1 MEGTSGA
8 PGRFALA
15 LPGESSSAA
24 AVRVAPLFHANAQAC
39 PSDAPVDET
48 GVVCR
53 VHADRAFK
61 LPNPFYF
68 IPRGAL
74 CTSVMAHKDLMGV
87 EAKLSAERRPSLRV
101 VTWACCGTAVAA
113 IVATAALAASAAP
126 SGSGA
131 TPVSQSASKGP
142 PCNYYYEWNGKV
154 RFPLQSDPHATYT
167 YLAASSEAAKDGV
180 GFLVR
185 GQFVH
190 SAWTS
195 WLTYGRGAKPFSGA
209 NFVDNFP
216 AGTDDPVEAD
226 PGSVDPFG
234 WRQPMLATPR
244 NFTLLFTPRGYR
256 LSAVAPVLDGTA
268 KTDVPDPN
276 FKRYPRGVKFWVLA
290 NRNYQALP
298 GYNPGGTR
306 KRTFPVTTAVDLKTG
321 KAVDC
326 QKYNH
331 LPTPLQ
337 RSPENPPAKRQLRP
351 CPVRIALKNGS
362 RFVFRGGMSGSHS
375 QYAPKNPARTSSVL
389 AGTAQP
395 RRRCGRGPAA
405 RQLLRLPRD
414 SQQYPPYLTGADSAH
429 RELHQHTAGPVVDP
443 LPEPGRSA
451 LAGRLHVV
459 QPLRRLVRV
468 LPAWQPEH
476 DVGRQPPVQDRQD
489 RRRHGA
495 DLAA

>member
-1 MEGTSGA
+1 MHIRYGTQGPDGRRSEAERGA
-8 PGRFALA
+8 P
-15 LPGESSSAA
+15 
-24 AVRVAPLFHANAQAC
+24 
-39 PSDAPVDET
+39 
-48 GVVCR
+48 
-53 VHADRAFK
+53 
-61 LPNPFYF
+61 
-68 IPRGAL
+68 
-74 CTSVMAHKDLMGV
+74 
-87 EAKLSAERRPSLRV
+87 PSLRV

-113 IVATAALAASAAP
+113 IVAVAALAASAAP

-131 TPVSQSASKGP
+131 TPVSHSAGTGP

-167 YLAASSEAAKDGV
+167 YLAASSGAAKDGV

-234 WRQPMLATPR
+234 WRQPMLGTPR

-276 FKRYPRGVKFWVLA
+276 FKRYPRGKRENFWVLA

-326 QKYNH
+326 QKYN
-331 LPTPLQ
+331 LVADAAAAVAG
-337 RSPENPPAKRQLRP
+337 EPAVEAQLRP
-351 CPVRIALKNGS
+351 CPGPDRAQERLTFCLPRRDERQSLAVR
-362 RFVFRGGMSGSHS
+362 
-375 QYAPKNPARTSSVL
+375 PEEPARPSSVL
-389 AGTAQP
+389 AGTARP
-395 RRRCGRGPAA
+395 RRRRGRGPAA